1 MPGKGRTPTVWL
13 VSQDGYDPQ
22 MHRFGDEQMAPAN
35 GIELCYQEM
44 GDPDGEPLLL
54 VMGLATQMIAWDEE
68 FCGMLAE
75 RGFRVVRFDNRDIG
89 RSTKIKAAG
98 LPGKLDLF
106 VGRRGT
112 APYLLRDMAADT
124 FGLMDH
130 LGFESAHLVG
140 ASMGGMIAQTGAI
153 ESPERV
159 RSLTSIMSTTGSRRV
174 GHPSYKTFGLLLG
187 NPPREREAAI
197 ERVVKTFK
205 VIGSPGYPFEEE
217 RVRELAGRS
226 FDRGHSQAGI
236 ARQLHAITASGDRTQ
251 GLRKLDL
258 PALVIH
264 GKNDLLVNPSG
275 GRATAKAIPGAR
287 LKVIDGMG
295 HDLPRALWPGFAEE
309 IAANAARAPEGAPAT
324 PVAT

>member
-1 MPGKGRTPTVWL
+1 
-13 VSQDGYDPQ
+13 
-22 MHRFGDEQMAPAN
+22 MHRFGEETLAPAN

-44 GDPDGEPLLL
+44 GDPEGEPLLL

-68 FCGMLAE
+68 FCALLAE

-89 RSTKIKAAG
+89 RSTKLRSAG

-106 VGRRGT
+106 FGRGT
-112 APYLLRDMAADT
+112 APYLLRDMAADA

-130 LGFESAHLVG
+130 LGIGSAHLVG
-140 ASMGGMIAQTGAI
+140 ASMGGMIVQTAAI
-153 ESPERV
+153 ENPGRV
-159 RSLTSIMSTTGSRRV
+159 LSLTSIMSTTGSRRV

-205 VIGSPGYPFEEE
+205 LIGSPGYPFDEE
-217 RVRELAGRS
+217 RVRDLAGRS
-226 FDRGHSQAGI
+226 FDRGHNPAGI
-236 ARQLHAITASGDRTQ
+236 ARQLHAITASGDRTPA
-251 GLRKLDL
+251 LRQLEL

-287 LKVIDGMG
+287 LLMIDGMG
-295 HDLPRALWPGFAEE
+295 HDLPRALWPDFAEQ
-309 IAANAARAPEGAPAT
+309 IAANAARAPEGAPAAQ
-324 PVAT
+324 VA